1 MWYKKSTLNQTAT
14 MQNNSLLD
22 LTNLQTFVM
31 IADSNSLTDAAKRLG
46 VTQSAVS
53 QSLKQLEA
61 TLGTELVV
69 RRTQPVRLTAAGN
82 VLKNGASNILGQL
95 HRLNAQVRDAANTG
109 LVQCR
114 IGMVSS
120 CSEVFSSQ
128 LIEKLSIQTEQLTIR
143 SGTSPILLEAF
154 MNREIDILICDEPLL
169 SEQGLQRFKLFR
181 DPMIAVIAESD
192 LPASTSTSGKQIDSS
207 SGAPSISIQ
216 EITEHKPLVK
226 FSRNTH
232 LGTYSEVVLRRMHLL
247 TQVQYEADDTHTL
260 TSFVKQGG
268 MWAILS
274 ALSLAQ
280 VLDRMQGLR
289 ILELDKSR
297 HSRDLFLVSRAGEM
311 GEIPKQLA
319 DSFQTIFLETVLP
332 QLQKHAQWMDQKQFE
347 IDQIT
352 D

>member
-1 MWYKKSTLNQTAT
+1 

-22 LTNLQTFVM
+22 LSNLQTFVM

-69 RRTQPVRLTAAGN
+69 RRTQPVRLTAAGS
-82 VLKNGASNILGQL
+82 VLKNGAANILGQL

-120 CSEVFSSQ
+120 CSEVFSSK

-143 SGTSPILLEAF
+143 SGTSPVLLEAF
-154 MNREIDILICDEPLL
+154 MNREIDILVCDEPLL
-169 SEQGLQRFKLFR
+169 AESGLQRFKLFR
-181 DPMIAVIAESD
+181 DPMIAVVAD
-192 LPASTSTSGKQIDSS
+192 STVSNKSSILATDSPSQWKHSSTI
-207 SGAPSISIQ
+207 PLTIQ
-216 EITEHKPLVK
+216 EIAEHKPLVK

-232 LGTYSEVVLRRMHLL
+232 MGAYSEVVLRRMHLF

-260 TSFVKQGG
+260 TSFVRQANV
-268 MWAILS
+268 WAMLS
-274 ALSLAQ
+274 VLSLAQ
-280 VLDRMQGLR
+280 VLDRMQGLHV
-289 ILELDKSR
+289 IELDNSR

-311 GEIPKQLA
+311 GEIPKQLME
-319 DSFQTIFLETVLP
+319 SFQSIFLESVLP
-332 QLQKHAQWMDQKQFE
+332 QLQIHAPWLEQKLF
-347 IDQIT
+347 DV
-352 D
+352 

>member
-1 MWYKKSTLNQTAT
+1 MHSNK
-14 MQNNSLLD
+14 LLD
-22 LTNLQTFVM
+22 LSNLQTFVM

-61 TLGTELVV
+61 TLGVELVV

-82 VLKNGASNILGQL
+82 VLNNGAANILGQL

-120 CSEVFSSQ
+120 CSEVFSGK

-154 MNREIDILICDEPLL
+154 MNREIDILVSDEPLL
-169 SEQGLQRFKLFR
+169 SESGMQRFKLFR
-181 DPMIAVIAESD
+181 DPMIALVEETECSPSS
-192 LPASTSTSGKQIDSS
+192 LPALGKSS
-207 SGAPSISIQ
+207 PLTIH
-216 EITEHKPLVK
+216 EIAEHKPMVK

-232 LGTYSEVVLRRMHLL
+232 MGAYSEVVLRRMHLY
-247 TQVQYEADDTHTL
+247 TQVQNEADDTHTL
-260 TSFVKQGG
+260 TSFVKQGN
-268 MWAILS
+268 MWAMLS

-280 VLDRMQGLR
+280 VLDRMQGLQ
-289 ILELDKSR
+289 LVELDKSR

-311 GEIPKQLA
+311 GEIPKQLTE
-319 DSFQTIFLETVLP
+319 SFRSIFLETVLP
-332 QLQKHAQWMDQKQFE
+332 QLQRHAPWLHESLFE
-347 IDQIT
+347 IAPSAD
-352 D
+352 

>member
-1 MWYKKSTLNQTAT
+1 
-14 MQNNSLLD
+14 MQNNNLLD
-22 LTNLQTFVM
+22 LANLQTFVM

-53 QSLKQLEA
+53 QSLKQLEI

-69 RRTQPVRLTAAGN
+69 RRTQPVRLTAAGS
-82 VLKNGASNILGQL
+82 VLKNGAANILGQL

-120 CSEVFSSQ
+120 CSEVFSSK

-154 MNREIDILICDEPLL
+154 LNREIDILVCDEPLL
-169 SEQGLQRFKLFR
+169 AESGLQRFKLFR
-181 DPMIAVIAESD
+181 DPMIAVMSEPKA
-192 LPASTSTSGKQIDSS
+192 AANSS
-207 SGAPSISIQ
+207 PSIQ
-216 EITEHKPLVK
+216 EIAEHKPMVK

-232 LGTYSEVVLRRMHLL
+232 MGAYSEVVLRRMHLF

-260 TSFVKQGG
+260 TSFVKQANL
-268 MWAILS
+268 WAMLS

-280 VLDRMQGLR
+280 VLDRMQGLQV
-289 ILELDKSR
+289 IELDNSR

-311 GEIPKQLA
+311 GGIPQRLA
-319 DSFQTIFLETVLP
+319 DSFRSIFLESVLP
-332 QLQKHAQWMDQKQFE
+332 ELQIHAPWLDQKLFE
-347 IDQIT
+347 VETLID
-352 D
+352 